1 MFFPAYATLFVL
13 PPSVVCLSLTPIHSS
28 IHIHRHCTV
37 MVFQGD
43 IQENIFGEVD
53 GVCIK
58 QITIT
63 TPSIT
68 LGVITWGATIT
79 RLEVPDRKGKKGN
92 VVLGFDNMEGYTAH
106 TNR

>member
-1 MFFPAYATLFVL
+1 
-13 PPSVVCLSLTPIHSS
+13 
-28 IHIHRHCTV
+28 